1 MLTEDI
7 LCWNCAGIAEGSHC
21 RTFFLSVKTEGIVD
35 LTVIITTYNLFSI
48 KQTVESNVELL
59 VNRDIP
65 IVIVDDCSTDGSWEM
80 ISKLPSDVN
89 KVRLGTNVGPGV
101 ARNIGSLVSRTKY
114 ILFLDADDYF
124 SSDFF
129 DILQGVRPDS
139 DVLLTAWAEDK
150 GGYVNQVGPL
160 VADDI
165 YRSLL
170 GNGVLQPIH
179 SVVLNRQYFIQYGM
193 FSSERILCEDFE
205 LWLRL
210 FSKRPHVAVIPDICA
225 VYVRHASGRSN
236 HGPLLRRMIASL
248 ILREVLSGRT
258 TVRQSI
264 TAIRKLLQALLEIFH
279 YRWFSG

>member
-1 MLTEDI
+1 M
-7 LCWNCAGIAEGSHC
+7 
-21 RTFFLSVKTEGIVD
+21 D
-35 LTVIITTYNLFSI
+35 LTVIITTYNLISI

-59 VNRDIP
+59 INRGIP

-80 ISKLPSDVN
+80 IRKLPSHIN

-101 ARNIGSLVSRTKY
+101 ARNIGSLIARTKF

-124 SSDFF
+124 SCDFF
-129 DILQGVRPDS
+129 NILQGVSLDS

-150 GGYVNQVGPL
+150 GGHLNQVSPL
-160 VADDI
+160 VTDDI

-179 SVVLNRQYFIQYGM
+179 SVVLNRQYFIQSGM
-193 FSSERILCEDFE
+193 FSSARILCEDFD

-210 FSKRPHVAVIPDICA
+210 FSRRPRIKVVPEICA
-225 VYVRHASGRSN
+225 VYVRHSAGRSN

-258 TVRQSI
+258 TVRQSL
-264 TAIRKLLQALLEIFH
+264 TAIRKLLQALLEMFH
-279 YRWFSG
+279 YRWIAR